1 MNFSKNAYINSK
13 IKSEKKIL
21 KLKNNKKFIYTIL
34 RPSSIYGIGLNKNKI
49 IYKYFKELKLNKKL
63 TIYDYENTSV
73 NFIHAKDVA
82 RAIYLCLIYK
92 KKGIFNLGS
101 KSCNNFYD
109 LTKIFKKIIKSK
121 SKIELIKTNRP
132 RLLRSL
138 DVDIRKSIEELNW
151 SPNIK
156 LKKGLKMFVEKMDL
170 KRTYI
175 IAEAGIN
182 HNGNLSIAK
191 KLIIAAKNSGAD
203 AIKFQTFIPE
213 DVVTK
218 DLNLA
223 SYQITNKHKKKE
235 KMFNMIKKLYLNFNE
250 QKQLLQLAKKINID
264 FISSAF
270 DLGSLKFLYNDLNLK
285 IIKIP
290 SGEITNFPYLKEIA
304 KKNTKVI
311 LSTGLSTLDEIK
323 RALSILTSNKL
334 KKKIFQFYIVTLHIL
349 HLLKTLI

>member
-1 MNFSKNAYINSK
+1 
-13 IKSEKKIL
+13 
-21 KLKNNKKFIYTIL
+21 
-34 RPSSIYGIGLNKNKI
+34 
-49 IYKYFKELKLNKKL
+49 
-63 TIYDYENTSV
+63 
-73 NFIHAKDVA
+73 
-82 RAIYLCLIYK
+82 
-92 KKGIFNLGS
+92 
-101 KSCNNFYD
+101 
-109 LTKIFKKIIKSK
+109 
-121 SKIELIKTNRP
+121 
-132 RLLRSL
+132 
-138 DVDIRKSIEELNW
+138 
-151 SPNIK
+151 
-156 LKKGLKMFVEKMDL
+156 MDL

-334 KKKIFQFYIVTLHIL
+334 KKKNISILHCNTAYPTPLEDVNLNVIKKFKKIFKLPIGYSDHTIGIEVSIAAVAIGAKIIEKHFTLNKQMKGPDHKASLNIYELKSLVKQIRNVELSLGNENKKITKSESINKKFVRKYIVAKKE
-349 HLLKTLI
+349 LKKERNFQLKI